1 MNMPYSKLIG
11 TIFLLIVL
19 VSCNKDDGGDDYV
32 PLNISTSADAG
43 QVFQNATIDVS
54 IFSNDSNVPS
64 DGTLSLS
71 TPQTGAVAIINN
83 GTNSVLDDVV
93 RYTPNAT
100 FTGDDTFE
108 YTICDESG
116 GSCSTAAVTITVL
129 PFSPVVFDISQVPY
143 PKLSDYN
150 FFDGSLADQVPVYG
164 VLPYEPITPLFSDYA
179 HKKRFVWMPNGV
191 KAEYVGDSDLLNF
204 PIGSVLIK
212 TFFYE
217 NVQPDNVTQ
226 IIETRLLIKKVDGWI
241 IADYVWN
248 EGQNQAILDT
258 SGNGGFVPLQFIE
271 NGVTKDVNYRIP
283 GNSECFTCHKSN
295 FEIAPIG
302 MKPQSLNSDYGY
314 ADGAQ
319 NQLAKWIEQG
329 YLESN
334 VPSDIVTVVDW
345 TDTSKSLNLRV
356 RSYLD
361 INCTSCHSDEG
372 HCNYRAP
379 RFSFELTEDPANM
392 GVCVS
397 ADTPIPGFEGANIV
411 TPGDPGNSIL
421 HFRLSSVEE
430 QYRMPLLGRT
440 LQHVEGVALIEEW
453 INSLTQTCN

>member
-11 TIFLLIVL
+11 TIFLLVVL
-19 VSCNKDDGGDDYV
+19 TSCNKDDGGDDYV
-32 PLNISTSADAG
+32 PLDITTSADAA
-43 QVFQNATIDVS
+43 QVFQNATVDIA

-64 DGTLSLS
+64 DGDLSLS
-71 TPQTGAVAIINN
+71 TPQTGAVTIINN
-83 GTNSVLDDVV
+83 GTASILDDIV

-100 FTGDDTFE
+100 FTGDDTFQ
-108 YTICDESG
+108 YTICDDTG
-116 GSCSTAAVTITVL
+116 GSCSTATVTITVL
-129 PFSPVVFDISQVPY
+129 PFSPVVFDITQVPY
-143 PKLSDYN
+143 PKLTDYN
-150 FFDGSLADQVPVYG
+150 FFDGALDNQDPVYG

-217 NVQPDNVTQ
+217 NVQPANVTQ
-226 IIETRLLIKKVDGWI
+226 IIETRLLIKKSDGWA

-248 EGQNQAILDT
+248 EGQNEAFLDT

-283 GNSECFTCHKSN
+283 ATSECFTCHKSN
-295 FEIAPIG
+295 FEVAPIG
-302 MKPQSLNSDYGY
+302 MKPQSLNSNYEY
-314 ADGAQ
+314 AGGAQ

-334 VPSDIVTVVDW
+334 VPGDIVTVVDW
-345 TDTSKSLNLRV
+345 TDTSKSLDLRV
-356 RSYLD
+356 RSYFD
-361 INCTSCHSDEG
+361 INCTSCHSDDG

-379 RFSFELTEDPANM
+379 RFSFQFTEDPAMM
-392 GVCVS
+392 GVCVT
-397 ADTPIPGFEGANIV
+397 ADTPIPGYEGANIV
-411 TPGDPGNSIL
+411 TPGDPDNSVL
-421 HFRLSSVEE
+421 LFRLSSVEE

-440 LQHVEGVALIEEW
+440 LQHEEGVALIEEW